1 MSASVGA
8 TSTAADRACWPLGF
22 GVLPVRLGE
31 RALVT
36 GDMAATAT
44 GILAFYAFWRWL
56 RPPSWGGALVTGL
69 LLGIAELAKFVW
81 IMLFLLWPVLWIAW
95 RWLHRDE
102 AGPRSLVREIGQGLA
117 ISVIAVYAIN
127 LGYLFGEPLHPL
139 AEFSVAQGRE
149 AVGECAANRQVGR
162 RHSAAASRRL
172 CQGYRRRRARLPETP
187 ANLSR
192 R

>member
-1 MSASVGA
+1 M
-8 TSTAADRACWPLGF
+8 F
-22 GVLPVRLGE
+22 LPVRLGE

-56 RPPSWGGALVTGL
+56 RRPSWGGALVTGL

-139 AEFSVAQGRE
+139 AEFSV
-149 AVGECAANRQVGR
+149 GR
-162 RHSAAASRRL
+162 RVVKPLESAPRIAKLAAAIPLPLPADYVKGIDAVER
-172 CQGYRRRRARLPETP
+172 RLPETP